1 MYVYILYIIHTYVSR
16 RRYPAISCGV
26 FYLDILA
33 FLCVPRIPM
42 GSLRVFRLGLL
53 WDFLRWFPMWRSLW
67 GVGCPMDPSMRAIMG
82 RPVGI
87 PYGGVYWV
95 LGFPNGGFYCRGSY
109 ADSCRVSDGFSYG
122 WSSGVSYGGPIGI
135 PICGFLSG
143 FIYGFR
149 MGIHVLGFLWGFPLS
164 CPLGFLW
171 VSQGFLWDSYW
182 VSYWMS

>member
-1 MYVYILYIIHTYVSR
+1 MSPVVGIQQFPVGFSIWIYLRFFVFPGFLWG
-16 RRYPAISCGV
+16 PCGFSDWV
-26 FYLDILA
+26 FYGISYGGFQCGDPYGGWGVLW
-33 FLCVPRIPM
+33 IPPC
-42 GSLRVFRLGLL
+42 GLL
-53 WDFLRWFPMWRSLW
+53 WGVLLGSHMGGSIGFWGFLM
-67 GVGCPMDPSMRAIMG
+67 
-82 RPVGI
+82 
-87 PYGGVYWV
+87 
-95 LGFPNGGFYCRGSY
+95 GGFYCRGSY